1 MWGHREGR
9 REGER
14 GRKREGGEGE
24 GEEGGYALLLFSLQ
38 YFSLYFFIIAY
49 SLYSAPAPLL
59 LVLSQPSLSW
69 TESLF

>member
-9 REGER
+9 REGEG

-24 GEEGGYALLLFSLQ
+24 AGEGGCAPPLFSP

-59 LVLSQPSLSW
+59 LVLSQPSLS
-69 TESLF
+69 